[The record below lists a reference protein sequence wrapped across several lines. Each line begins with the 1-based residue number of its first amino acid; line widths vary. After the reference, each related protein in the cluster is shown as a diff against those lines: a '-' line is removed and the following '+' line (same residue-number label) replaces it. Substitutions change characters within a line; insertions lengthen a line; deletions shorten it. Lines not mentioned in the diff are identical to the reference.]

1 MTLLG
6 TRDKT
11 SHWWQKTWRES
22 EREKEKVESIISQV
36 EYFEKRVQNV
46 AAAKIFAYGKKPK
59 RWCAYMKSK

>member
-1 MTLLG
+1 M
-6 TRDKT
+6 
-11 SHWWQKTWRES
+11 
-22 EREKEKVESIISQV
+22 ESIISQA